1 MRTVIFI
8 TDVHEFYKA
17 VVDSKEVVR
26 STSSSKEL
34 RTLCGFWR
42 NRKPSKM
49 SGTIEQ
55 VLKSLTMEI
64 RR

>member
-8 TDVHEFYKA
+8 TDVDEFYKA
-17 VVDSKEVVR
+17 VADSKEVVR

-34 RTLCGFWR
+34 RTLCGFWT
-42 NRKPSKM
+42 NRKPKM
-49 SGTIEQ
+49 SETIEQ